1 MSSPARYFLKEIYA
15 HMIDIRRNS
24 TPEGALLYEGEK
36 TWEETTAERG
46 PARTGGVT
54 DVRSL
59 KMRRFMDRT
68 SC

>member
-1 MSSPARYFLKEIYA
+1 MPKPRPA
-15 HMIDIRRNS
+15 
-24 TPEGALLYEGEK
+24 GALFYEGVK
-36 TWEETTAERG
+36 TWSGMGAGG

-68 SC
+68 SCCVDFAGEGEGP

>member
-1 MSSPARYFLKEIYA
+1 MPKQRPA
-15 HMIDIRRNS
+15 
-24 TPEGALLYEGEK
+24 GALFYEGEK
-36 TWEETTAERG
+36 TWAEAMGERG

-59 KMRRFMDRT
+59 KMGYFMDRT